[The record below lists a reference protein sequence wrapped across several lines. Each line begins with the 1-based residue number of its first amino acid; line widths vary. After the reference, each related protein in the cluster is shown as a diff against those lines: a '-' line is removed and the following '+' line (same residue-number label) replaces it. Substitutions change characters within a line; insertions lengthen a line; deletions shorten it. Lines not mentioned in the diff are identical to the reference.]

1 MEELQRSNTN
11 IISSP
16 EITSDL
22 YLQFISYIDA
32 KQKTIETYTR
42 ALKQLFNFLSLR
54 GISRPK
60 REDIILFRDEL
71 KASGHK
77 PTTVQNYITATRLFF
92 QWTEREGYYPNVA
105 DHIKGATISKG
116 HKKDYL
122 TSKQMRSI
130 LSSIETESEQ
140 GLRDYAIIVLMVT
153 GGLRTIEVS
162 RANIEDISSIGDC
175 TVLYVQ
181 GKGQDEKSDYIKI
194 LPEVEASLRAYL
206 KTRDITDGKEPLF
219 CSLSNNSK
227 GQRLTTRTIS
237 AIVKKKLVAAGY
249 NSERLTAHSLR
260 HTAVTLSLIGGNSLQ
275 EAQEFARHSNI
286 ATTQIYAHNLERIKN
301 KCEETIAKA
310 IF

>member
-130 LSSIETESEQ
+130 LSSIETESKQ

>member
-1 MEELQRSNTN
+1 
-11 IISSP
+11 
-16 EITSDL
+16 
-22 YLQFISYIDA
+22 
-32 KQKTIETYTR
+32 
-42 ALKQLFNFLSLR
+42 
-54 GISRPK
+54 
-60 REDIILFRDEL
+60 
-71 KASGHK
+71 
-77 PTTVQNYITATRLFF
+77 
-92 QWTEREGYYPNVA
+92 
-105 DHIKGATISKG
+105 
-116 HKKDYL
+116 
-122 TSKQMRSI
+122 MRSI

>member
-1 MEELQRSNTN
+1 MEELQRPDTN

-16 EITSDL
+16 EITGDL

-32 KQKTIETYTR
+32 KPKTIETYTR

-130 LSSIETESEQ
+130 LSSIETESKQ

-237 AIVKKKLVAAGY
+237 GIVKKKLVAAGY